1 MPSSRPFF
9 FADSPAVA
17 PVVCTV
23 CGSNAHCIRRQ
34 GTSSGEIQTFEC
46 RCGNTEVRV
55 RGTEISDA
63 AIQDDA
69 EKRIAGS
76 KL

>member
-1 MPSSRPFF
+1 MSSSKSFF
-9 FADSPAVA
+9 FPDSPLVA
-17 PVVCTV
+17 PVMCTV

-34 GTSSGEIQTFEC
+34 GTKSGEIQTFEC
-46 RCGNTEVRV
+46 ECGNTEVRV

-63 AIQDDA
+63 AIQEDIENRVA
-69 EKRIAGS
+69 RG